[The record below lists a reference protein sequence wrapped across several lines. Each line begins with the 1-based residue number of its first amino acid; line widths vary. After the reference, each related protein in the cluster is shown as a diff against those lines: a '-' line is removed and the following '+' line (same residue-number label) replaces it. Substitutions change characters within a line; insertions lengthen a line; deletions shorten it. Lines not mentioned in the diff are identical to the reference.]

1 MVHRVRKFLSA
12 LLLSAFAASSL
23 HAQDAAMLTAVD
35 TYGTFES
42 GGIVAEISGDA
53 NDNAQATL
61 EWQGPGETDF
71 RAAHPLV
78 RVDATHFVGS
88 LFWLQPGETYSV
100 RVTLSD
106 VDGVTGA
113 PSATESL
120 TTRAEN
126 PTFTPTRTLYVAPNG
141 SDGSAGTDPSQP
153 LQTIQHAADLS
164 RAGDLVSVAP
174 GVYRE
179 QVNVAVSGTDSAP
192 IVFRGSAPGAVLDG
206 ADATIVAGV
215 TWTPQANG
223 VYSYAAGYGTALVVS
238 DEGRMFPYSSVA
250 DLAAL
255 AAGAPGGFYADGT
268 NVYVKFSDGSSP
280 AQHQMN
286 VARLDS
292 GFYVQGASN
301 IRIQNFE
308 MRYYGSD
315 EYGRGVYL
323 RFANQCEVSGSSI
336 HENAGAGVWI
346 KGGERNLV
354 EHNDIGDSS
363 IINWPW
369 AMAHDNA
376 GDTGIYMTDNNGQ
389 GNVIRRNLLHDTYD
403 GLHPCGSDAPD
414 NAFTS
419 ETDVYENTIF
429 RHADDAIESDGY
441 CANVRIW
448 SNTISD
454 SLMAFSVAPASP
466 GPVWIVRNIAYD
478 IGNVPSYL
486 VYGQVPSGIKINSD
500 YPEAVGPLLVYHN
513 TFLTTVAGVDAL
525 TFFDPGYNTE
535 LVSRNNLFAA
545 PNHALTKINTI
556 PLDLD
561 YDDLYSMSAAP
572 LVRWYD
578 ATYASLA
585 DLQNGVGEEMHGF
598 SADPALADP
607 AGGDFTPLAG
617 SALIDRGVVIP
628 GINDTTRDGFPDI
641 GAVERVDLPDSIFAN
656 GFD

>member
-1 MVHRVRKFLSA
+1 MVNRVRKYLTA
-12 LLLSAFAASSL
+12 LLLSAFAASAL
-23 HAQDAAMLTAVD
+23 HAQNAATLTTVD

-71 RAAHPLV
+71 RAAHPLI

-113 PSATESL
+113 PTAMQSL

-141 SDGSAGTDPSQP
+141 SDGNAGTDPSQP
-153 LQTIQHAADLS
+153 LQTIQRAADMS
-164 RAGDLVSVAP
+164 RAGDLVSIAP

-179 QVNVAVSGTDSAP
+179 QVNVSTSGTDSAP
-192 IVFRGSAPGAVLDG
+192 IVFRGAPGAVLDG

-215 TWTPQANG
+215 SWTSQANG
-223 VYSYAAGYGTALVVS
+223 VYSYATGYGTGLVVS
-238 DEGRMFPYSSVA
+238 DEGRLFPYSSVA

-280 AQHQMN
+280 AQRQMN

-301 IRIQNFE
+301 VRIQNFE

-323 RFANQCEVSGSSI
+323 RFASQCEVSGSSI

-354 EHNDIGDSS
+354 ENNDIGDSS

-369 AMAHDNA
+369 GLAHDNT
-376 GDTGIYMTDNNGQ
+376 GDTGVYMTDNNGQ

-419 ETDVYENTIF
+419 ETDVYENTIY
-429 RHADDAIESDGY
+429 RHGDDAIESDGY

-448 SNTISD
+448 NNTISD
-454 SLMAFSVAPASP
+454 SLMGVSVAPASP
-466 GPVWIVRNIAYD
+466 GPVWIVRNTAYN

-486 VYGQVPSGIKINSD
+486 IYGQIPSAIKINSD

-525 TFFDPGYNTE
+525 TLFDPGYNTE

-561 YDDLYSMSAAP
+561 FDDLYSMSAAP
-572 LVRWYD
+572 LARWYD
-578 ATYASLA
+578 TTYASLA
-585 DLQNGVGEEMHGF
+585 DLQNGVGEEMHGL
-598 SADPALADP
+598 SADPALANP
-607 AGGDFTPLAG
+607 GGGDFTPLAG
-617 SALIDRGVVIP
+617 SPLIDRGVVIP
-628 GINDTTRDGFPDI
+628 GINDTTRDGLPDI

-656 GFD
+656 DFD